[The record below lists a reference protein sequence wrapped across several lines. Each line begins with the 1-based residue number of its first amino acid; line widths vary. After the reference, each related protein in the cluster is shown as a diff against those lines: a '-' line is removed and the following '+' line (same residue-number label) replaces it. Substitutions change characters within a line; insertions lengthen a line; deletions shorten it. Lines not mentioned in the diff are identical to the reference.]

1 MKKLFAAIASAAL
14 IALAFTGC
22 GTGLD
27 DESKQKK
34 PEVNGNVVLD
44 VKSAVFVA
52 DDGFFTLT
60 ETTSVK
66 DYMDALQE
74 NGDLVFGGRND
85 TYGFFIESVYG
96 TKAEGN
102 AFWAVYTDLVTIEGD
117 DTVYSNAE
125 YGTFTYGNKTLNS
138 ASYGVSGLPCVDGY
152 TYALVYT
159 VY

>member
-1 MKKLFAAIASAAL
+1 MKKLFAAIAAAVIL
-14 IALAFTGC
+14 LAGC
-22 GTGLD
+22 GLD
-27 DESKQKK
+27 DGSKQKEEK
-34 PEVNGNVVLD
+34 SGNVVLD

-138 ASYGVSGLPCVDGY
+138 ASYGVSGLPCIDGY

>member
-1 MKKLFAAIASAAL
+1 MKKLFAAIAAAAVIL
-14 IALAFTGC
+14 LAGC
-22 GTGLD
+22 GLD
-27 DESKQKK
+27 DGSKQKAEK
-34 PEVNGNVVLD
+34 SGNVVLD

-52 DDGFFTLT
+52 DDHFFTLT